1 MLNGSVT
8 VDNRLLT
15 ESGRQQI
22 IQEQKD
28 LPENLKQTTQQIKN
42 DVEKLALKLPD
53 SKIQNKIIT
62 SLNQMVGGDMIADA
76 YKEFLKNGG
85 SKEEFFVVANN
96 SYAQNYIKDLA
107 DANEKIQELESKGYS
122 LEQILNTSIASIGDT
137 NVISVEGQHKV
148 NLTTDTT
155 IGMQL
160 LTASY
165 GLSKGYSDFQQ
176 EMNDKYGVEI
186 DPETLSVVIGTILTG
201 PAKTVANV
209 LLSSQYG
216 EYIQKAKDKSIDL
229 VSTSITAISY
239 GTDTNVIS
247 TYTNPELREQI
258 SKESV
263 ETQEWSKDVS
273 ESKEGAKF
281 LTNIIAGIVVG
292 GVGKG
297 IVKGKEENIAENSSN
312 IETKVPDYVTR
323 NDHDFSATENYKG
336 KPKAHI
342 NENGDLV
349 PPNID
354 GTGSIQSHIRGGNS
368 ENTPYISTTD
378 PSFSQNSKDYGGQQI
393 KINTQ
398 RLQEDIDAG
407 KVSGTKI
414 ITHTQIRQEL
424 QSKVD
429 VAQARFDANP
439 SKKNKDKL
447 ADAQT
452 DLSHAIRDGE
462 CLIKGCVPSEYLKK

>member
-122 LEQILNTSIASIGDT
+122 LEQILNTRIASIGDT

-229 VSTSITAISY
+229 LSTSITAISY

-247 TYTNPELREQI
+247 TYTNSELRE
-258 SKESV
+258 E
-263 ETQEWSKDVS
+263 
-273 ESKEGAKF
+273 
-281 LTNIIAGIVVG
+281 
-292 GVGKG
+292 
-297 IVKGKEENIAENSSN
+297 
-312 IETKVPDYVTR
+312 
-323 NDHDFSATENYKG
+323 
-336 KPKAHI
+336 
-342 NENGDLV
+342 
-349 PPNID
+349 
-354 GTGSIQSHIRGGNS
+354 
-368 ENTPYISTTD
+368 
-378 PSFSQNSKDYGGQQI
+378 
-393 KINTQ
+393 
-398 RLQEDIDAG
+398 
-407 KVSGTKI
+407 
-414 ITHTQIRQEL
+414 
-424 QSKVD
+424 
-429 VAQARFDANP
+429 
-439 SKKNKDKL
+439 
-447 ADAQT
+447 
-452 DLSHAIRDGE
+452 
-462 CLIKGCVPSEYLKK
+462 